1 MKIVNIMKIILWVG
15 VLVSLCSN
23 VYAQS
28 MYGDQVKADVKMKY
42 LYSFEEALR
51 EAQKTDRPIFVNCF
65 ADWAIPCHAMNQV
78 VFSDQEF
85 ADWMEKH
92 FVNLFIDITT
102 REGNPWARKY
112 NALKM
117 AQYVVLNARGEVI
130 YRIVGGKK
138 LPEFQNLLAQAL
150 NPKTTLPG
158 MRRAYDKGERGLKFL
173 RSYSDVLNLADE
185 RNEARKIIDELF
197 SRLKDKEI
205 PKKENWNYFI
215 QKARDSKS
223 ELFQSLLNRKFEFV
237 KNLGKEEVDR
247 FISEVY
253 ASELFSLACGT
264 MSYNADRMIDLA
276 LELHRS
282 DLPDTNNV
290 FVLYDIAKCRGEKR
304 YQRIVEL
311 LRKCNLPRE
320 WHMNLDFTLGEL
332 KGLANSQRD
341 TLIVYLKER
350 SAGLAS
356 TPLKYYYQAIANLEN
371 KEGIQFQNLTFEA
384 ALKLAAKE
392 GKKVFMD
399 CYTEWCGPCKIMNEQ
414 VFTTKEVGDYFREH
428 FVSLKIDMEKGE
440 GITLGKKFDVRA
452 YPTMFIF
459 DVNGMVINR
468 LQGARDAKTFLKEV
482 KNSLGELK

>member
-1 MKIVNIMKIILWVG
+1 
-15 VLVSLCSN
+15 
-23 VYAQS
+23 
-28 MYGDQVKADVKMKY
+28 
-42 LYSFEEALR
+42 
-51 EAQKTDRPIFVNCF
+51 
-65 ADWAIPCHAMNQV
+65 
-78 VFSDQEF
+78 
-85 ADWMEKH
+85 
-92 FVNLFIDITT
+92 
-102 REGNPWARKY
+102 
-112 NALKM
+112 
-117 AQYVVLNARGEVI
+117 
-130 YRIVGGKK
+130 
-138 LPEFQNLLAQAL
+138 
-150 NPKTTLPG
+150 

-185 RNEARKIIDELF
+185 RDEARKIIDELF

-223 ELFQSLLNRKFEFV
+223 ELFQSLLNRKLEFV
-237 KNLGKEEVDR
+237 KNVGKEEVDR
-247 FISEVY
+247 FISGVY

-264 MSYNADRMIDLA
+264 MPYNAGRMIDLT

-304 YQRIVEL
+304 YQRMVEL

-332 KGLANSQRD
+332 KGLPNSQRD

-356 TPLKYYYQAIANLEN
+356 TPLKYYQQAIVNLEN

-414 VFTTKEVGDYFREH
+414 VFTQKEVGDYFREH
-428 FVSLKIDMEKGE
+428 FVSLKVDMEKGE
-440 GITLGKKFDVRA
+440 GIYLGKKFAVRA
-452 YPTMFIF
+452 YPTMFII

-468 LQGARDAKTFLKEV
+468 LQGARDTKTFLKEV

>member
-1 MKIVNIMKIILWVG
+1 
-15 VLVSLCSN
+15 
-23 VYAQS
+23 
-28 MYGDQVKADVKMKY
+28 
-42 LYSFEEALR
+42 
-51 EAQKTDRPIFVNCF
+51 
-65 ADWAIPCHAMNQV
+65 
-78 VFSDQEF
+78 
-85 ADWMEKH
+85 
-92 FVNLFIDITT
+92 
-102 REGNPWARKY
+102 
-112 NALKM
+112 
-117 AQYVVLNARGEVI
+117 VLNARGDVI
-130 YRIVGGKK
+130 YRIVGGTK
-138 LPEFQNLLAQAL
+138 LPEFQNLFAQAL
-150 NPKTTLPG
+150 NPETTLPG
-158 MRRAYDKGERGLKFL
+158 MKRAYDKGERGLKFL